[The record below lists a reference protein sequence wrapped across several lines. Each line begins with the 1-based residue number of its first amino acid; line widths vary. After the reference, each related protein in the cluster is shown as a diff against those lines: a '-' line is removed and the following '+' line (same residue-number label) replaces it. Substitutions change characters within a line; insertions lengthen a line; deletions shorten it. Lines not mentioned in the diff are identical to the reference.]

1 MKTNRILAI
10 LALIGGLTAAFTKHA
25 EHNQLYP
32 DWTFRMER
40 IDGEKIRC
48 ISASH
53 LANLLYSK
61 DQDIIIFDSR
71 QWEAYERYHI
81 PQALMYDSGI
91 GQKAG
96 IRPGIIIVYGT
107 EEDDKVNKLLEE
119 LPGRVFVL
127 EGGLEAWY
135 SQVLFPD
142 FLNYRIRNRDQ
153 LDHILRRS
161 RFFGGEPQNTQVLNI
176 QARESMYREGC

>member
-1 MKTNRILAI
+1 MRTNRILAI
-10 LALIGGLTAAFTKHA
+10 LALIGGITAAFTRHA

-32 DWTFRMER
+32 DWRFRVER
-40 IDGEKIRC
+40 IDGEKIRY

-61 DQDIIIFDSR
+61 HQDIIIFDAR
-71 QWEAYERYHI
+71 KWEAYESYHI
-81 PQALMYDSGI
+81 PQSLMYDPAI

-96 IRPGIIIVYGT
+96 VRPGIIIVYGT
-107 EEDDKVNKLLEE
+107 GEDEGVKELLGE
-119 LPGRVFVL
+119 LPGRVYVL
-127 EGGLEAWY
+127 EGGLEAWN

-142 FLNYRIRNRDQ
+142 FLNYRIRNGDQ

-176 QARESMYREGC
+176 QARESRYREGC